1 MDPTRS
7 GGRMAR
13 MALLLAGYGVGAL
26 GLSACVVAAAGAG
39 AAAGIHVTSQGA
51 EAEVNAGIERTATA
65 VRETF
70 RELGI
75 RQTGESS
82 EQSGAEREFTGEVD
96 DLDVTVRLQT
106 KEGGTQIE
114 VSARRSLASWDKEYA
129 RRVVGRIVQ
138 RSG

>member
-1 MDPTRS
+1 MDPKRS
-7 GGRMAR
+7 GSRVAR
-13 MALLLAGYGVGAL
+13 VAVLAAGCGVGAL
-26 GLSACVVAAAGAG
+26 VLQACVVAAAGAG
-39 AAAGIHVTSQGA
+39 AAAGIHITSQGA
-51 EAEVNAGIERTATA
+51 EAQVSAGIERTATA

-82 EQSGAEREFTGEVD
+82 EQSGAEREFKGEVD
-96 DLDVTVRLQT
+96 DLDVTVKLQT
-106 KEGGTQIE
+106 KEGGTQVE